1 MRNRGFTLLEIIIA
15 IGLSGA
21 VLGLLTMTIDMY
33 LFRVDASR
41 TQVET
46 SQLARTL
53 LKKIADDLRAVNYVG
68 PNEIPT
74 SGPTTGGSSAENS
87 STGGAGASGSGSGDS
102 SVEVDTST
110 IQGIFGTSTEI
121 RIDRSPI
128 WNWESLVRQTD
139 AENPDDQLTDVPNPD
154 AMPQTIRYLVGEGD
168 ELLASKLAAE
178 GVSEELTSSSYAGLY
193 REQLATVAWQEEY
206 ASGPPAPLDTENAN
220 LIAPEVVEL
229 SFAYFDGEQLFDSWD
244 SSVEESLPKAIEI
257 KITLLQEP
265 FEQAVTRTQDER
277 DELRRD
283 TKNLVEY
290 RLFVRLP
297 DVRESETSSSADS
310 SSNPET

>member
-1 MRNRGFTLLEIIIA
+1 MRNRGFTLLEVVLA
-15 IGLSGA
+15 IGLSAA

-53 LKKIADDLRAVNYVG
+53 LKKIASDLRAVHYVG
-68 PNEIPT
+68 PSEIPT
-74 SGPTTGGSSAENS
+74 SDSTTGGSS
-87 STGGAGASGSGSGDS
+87 TGGSGTGNSGSSGSGSGDS
-102 SVEVDTST
+102 DVEVDPST
-110 IQGIFGTSTEI
+110 ILGIFGTATEI
-121 RIDRSPI
+121 RIDRSPL

-139 AENPDDQLTDVPNPD
+139 AENPDDELTDVPNPD

-178 GVSEELTSSSYAGLY
+178 GVSEELTASSYAGLY

-229 SFAYFDGEQLFDSWD
+229 TFAYFDGEQLFDSWD
-244 SSVEESLPKAIEI
+244 SSVEEELPKAIEI
-257 KITLLQEP
+257 KIIMLQEP
-265 FEQAVTRTQDER
+265 FEQAVTRTRDER

-297 DVRESETSSSADS
+297 DISAPETSSSSNSDS
-310 SSNPET
+310 QSR